1 MLVLPIVNYDKVKK
15 VNKIKNVK
23 VCFKNVEKISP
34 TEDFK
39 NCNPSD
45 VFVNQSN
52 FLGTSYKNNN
62 DSVVEF
68 IRNFSLVRQSDYFV
82 TTKEGFSRP
91 GSFDVYRVSQPPK
104 FVNAALDNLYAS
116 VITDMRLER
125 PDSNENYRG
134 RDISLEKLG
143 FHEVL
148 TDEKMEKLEKI
159 VKNEPSRGKWPRLFE
174 EAGISDIPQ
183 MFEFLKCFE
192 FTVISGT
199 SFYESEFQNM
209 EDILEQLNNPLAR
222 EWSKYH
228 QKAKSNQEIYSKLS
242 KAYYLIYQQPYSL
255 IMTEKQKS
263 KLALSSEEID
273 YSRQKVK
280 IPNEVVGDTYE
291 LPRATVLPN

>member
-1 MLVLPIVNYDKVKK
+1 MLVLPIVNHGKV
-15 VNKIKNVK
+15 KNVK
-23 VCFKNVEKISP
+23 IRLKNVVKLERRD
-34 TEDFK
+34 DFL
-39 NCNPSD
+39 NLNASD
-45 VFVNQSN
+45 VLVNQSN

-68 IRNFSLVRQSDYFV
+68 IRNFSLVRQSDYLV
-82 TTKEGFSRP
+82 TTKEENKP
-91 GSFDVYRVSQPPK
+91 GSFGVYQVKQPPK

-125 PDSNENYRG
+125 PDSNGNYRG
-134 RDISLEKLG
+134 RDVSLEKLG

-148 TDEKMEKLEKI
+148 TDEKIEKLERI
-159 VKNEPSRGKWPRLFE
+159 VKSEPSRGKWPRLFE

-199 SFYESEFQNM
+199 SFYESEFQTM
-209 EDILEQLNNPLAR
+209 EAILEQLNNPLAR
-222 EWSKYH
+222 EWGKYH

-255 IMTEKQKS
+255 IMSEKQRS
-263 KLALSSEEID
+263 KLASSSDEID
-273 YSRQKVK
+273 YNKQKVK
-280 IPNEVVGDTYE
+280 IPYEVVGDSYE
-291 LPRATVLPN
+291 LPRTSVLPN